1 MQILTSAQKLPDCA
15 NKIAQTPGAPISA
28 VASPATLSL
37 PTKGI
42 SHFGREK
49 KTNQVMSCKL
59 I

>member
-28 VASPATLSL
+28 VASPATLSH

-49 KTNQVMSCKL
+49 NQSGDVM
-59 I
+59 